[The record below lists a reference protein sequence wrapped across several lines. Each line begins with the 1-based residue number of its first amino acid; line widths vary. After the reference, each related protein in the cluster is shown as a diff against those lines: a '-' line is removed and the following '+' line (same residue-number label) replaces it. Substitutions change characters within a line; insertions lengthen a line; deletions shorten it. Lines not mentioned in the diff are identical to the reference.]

1 MLFLLRLCR
10 QRHSISN
17 IYTLSR
23 DSPELRCR
31 DYCLTDVSGPAPAEP
46 EIYRS
51 TAGKFDKTA
60 SKKAKMT
67 GDQFREIQK
76 ALRMQDKA
84 LGLSRI
90 RAVKSRPQLTAPF
103 KPPPEGNAAHLRS
116 AGAPRQILH
125 TRREQ

>member
-67 GDQFREIQK
+67 GDQFREMQK
-76 ALRMQDKA
+76 APSDAGQSPWA
-84 LGLSRI
+84 VPHQSSQEQTAAN
-90 RAVKSRPQLTAPF
+90 RAV
-103 KPPPEGNAAHLRS
+103 
-116 AGAPRQILH
+116 
-125 TRREQ
+125 